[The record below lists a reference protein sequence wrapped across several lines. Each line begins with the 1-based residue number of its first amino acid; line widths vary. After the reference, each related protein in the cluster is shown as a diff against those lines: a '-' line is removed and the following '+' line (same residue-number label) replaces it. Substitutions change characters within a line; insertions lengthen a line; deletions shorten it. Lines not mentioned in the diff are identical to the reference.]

1 MDLVGGVLLGALG
14 PVCCLAQYVV
24 WNSVSFCTVFRFVQC
39 FVLYSVLLGNVLLG
53 NLLRIIF

>member
-1 MDLVGGVLLGALG
+1 MHGFSGGAYCSGRWAQYVVWPSMLFG
-14 PVCCLAQYVV
+14 PVCCLAQ
-24 WNSVSFCTVFRFVQC
+24 R